1 MGNIRTHR
9 DLDVWKE
16 GIELVVKVY
25 EIVQNF
31 PKEEKYGL
39 VDQIKRSAISIPSN
53 IAEGAARNSK
63 REFLQFLHISL
74 GSISELETQLIIA
87 NRLGFL
93 NNDEV
98 FSLIERERSKILGL
112 IKYLRGKKKMSKTSN
127 VSRLTVSPAIFL
139 PAILCSTSS
148 PRHCPFWSG

>member
-25 EIVQNF
+25 EIAQKF
-31 PKEEKYGL
+31 PNEERYGL

-87 NRLGFL
+87 NRRGFL
-93 NNDEV
+93 NNDEI
-98 FSLIERERSKILGL
+98 FSLIEKERFKILGL
-112 IKYLRGKKKMSKTSN
+112 IKYLRGEKNAKT
-127 VSRLTVSPAIFL
+127 R
-139 PAILCSTSS
+139 
-148 PRHCPFWSG
+148 

>member
-1 MGNIRTHR
+1 MGNLKTQR

-25 EIVQNF
+25 EIVQKF
-31 PKEEKYGL
+31 PNEEKYGL

-63 REFLQFLHISL
+63 KEFLQFLHISL

-93 NNDEV
+93 DNEEI
-98 FSLIERERSKILGL
+98 FSLIEKERSKLLGL
-112 IKYLRGKKKMSKTSN
+112 IKYLRDEKNAQT
-127 VSRLTVSPAIFL
+127 
-139 PAILCSTSS
+139 
-148 PRHCPFWSG
+148 H

>member
-1 MGNIRTHR
+1 MGDVRTHR

-53 IAEGAARNSK
+53 IAEGAARNPK
-63 REFLQFLHISL
+63 KEFPQFLHISL
-74 GSISELETQLIIA
+74 GSISELETQLI
-87 NRLGFL
+87 
-93 NNDEV
+93 
-98 FSLIERERSKILGL
+98 SLIERERSKILGL
-112 IKYLRGKKKMSKTSN
+112 IKYLRGEKNAETQ
-127 VSRLTVSPAIFL
+127 
-139 PAILCSTSS
+139 
-148 PRHCPFWSG
+148 

>member
-1 MGNIRTHR
+1 MGDIRTHR

-25 EIVQNF
+25 EIAQRF
-31 PKEEKYGL
+31 PNEERYGL

-63 REFLQFLHISL
+63 KEFLQFLHISL
-74 GSISELETQLIIA
+74 GSISELETQLVIA

-93 NNDEV
+93 NDEEI
-98 FSLIERERSKILGL
+98 FPLIEKERSKLLGL
-112 IKYLRGKKKMSKTSN
+112 IKYLRGEKNAKTQ
-127 VSRLTVSPAIFL
+127 
-139 PAILCSTSS
+139 
-148 PRHCPFWSG
+148 

>member
-1 MGNIRTHR
+1 VGDIRTHR

-16 GIELVVKVY
+16 GIELAVKVY
-25 EIVQNF
+25 EIVQKF
-31 PKEEKYGL
+31 PNEEKYGL

-63 REFLQFLHISL
+63 KEFLQFLHISL

-93 NNDEV
+93 NNKEI
-98 FSLIERERSKILGL
+98 FPLIERERSKILGL
-112 IKYLRGKKKMSKTSN
+112 IKYLRGEKNAKT
-127 VSRLTVSPAIFL
+127 R
-139 PAILCSTSS
+139 
-148 PRHCPFWSG
+148 